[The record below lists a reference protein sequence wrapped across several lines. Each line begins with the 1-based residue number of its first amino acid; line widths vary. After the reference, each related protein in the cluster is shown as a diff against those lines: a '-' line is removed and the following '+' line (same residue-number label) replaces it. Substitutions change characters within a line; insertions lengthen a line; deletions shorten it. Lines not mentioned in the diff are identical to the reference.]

1 MAPVVM
7 TFDRPLH
14 RQTVGAAGSGGRE
27 GGDLDRA
34 GTACSVAV
42 SSTKASPCLPYIGAA
57 VRVLG
62 TPCCD
67 CITAAPEHTPPTC

>member
-1 MAPVVM
+1 MVSSGCLVSSGYDISQTSAQ
-7 TFDRPLH
+7 TDR
-14 RQTVGAAGSGGRE
+14 GGRRRRG
-27 GGDLDRA
+27 GGDRDRA

-42 SSTKASPCLPYIGAA
+42 SSTKASPYWPYIGAA

-67 CITAAPEHTPPTC
+67 CITAAP